1 MAKSR
6 KEINRQNYLRRQQ
19 IIKARSKA
27 AYKEK
32 NGQMYYSFNGALV
45 DKQLFD
51 KLNYYIESKPEI
63 FFDEHDKN
71 KVITEKLKNDLFL
84 AATYMYKQCK
94 KCKHGFVRIYMRV
107 IKRRSNML
115 PEKYIRKLIYH
126 ISDLKG
132 SVIRKDNGTVFFLAN
147 EKDEVKKIFDKKEQV
162 MKDHGVVVR
171 DFKFTNFDYFCRN
184 EVKIDGLKMS
194 YKTLKEW
201 NLNTYPELLQ
211 TAYSIVDQTYQ
222 TIGRKKKTK
231 VNHYEGV
238 EENYIGF
245 HFGLT
250 ENEKLVIERY
260 KTLKVDEQNLI
271 GRIQAMKFDRTDIQL
286 EKIDELCQ
294 VLKTLQQREIT
305 FSHGRLYYPMFTKLN
320 KDWRDVLTLNGKHLK
335 QLFDIPTCHST
346 KSLILYSKSKY
357 RNEDDL
363 KRLYEVIIYGDI
375 YTWIGIKIGWK
386 DIDEQKR
393 NELKDFFNRW
403 LFLAEGGRRKINGV
417 AKQIDRKMKQ
427 LFPSF
432 WCFINDQQEITI
444 VGEDGKQKQKST
456 LAVQCEWLENKM
468 LVNGLFN
475 EVKHLN
481 TITLHDAI
489 FITEDQYS
497 KELADQLEADWK
509 DLVTKEIFNKGEK
522 V

>member
-1 MAKSR
+1 MAKTNAEKCREYRLKHSTQL
-6 KEINRQNYLRRQQ
+6 KE
-19 IIKARSKA
+19 KKKMK
-27 AYKEK
+27 YKEK
-32 NGQMYYSFNGALV
+32 NGQMYYSFNGALI

-71 KVITEKLKNDLFL
+71 KVITEKLKNDLIL

-126 ISDLKG
+126 ISDLRG

-147 EKDEVKKIFDKKEQV
+147 EKNEVKKIFDKKEKE
-162 MKDHGVVVR
+162 MKEHGVIVR

-211 TAYSIVDQTYQ
+211 TAYSIVDETYQ
-222 TIGRKKKTK
+222 TIGKKRKKPK
-231 VNHYEGV
+231 VNHYEGI
-238 EENYIGF
+238 EEKFDGF

-271 GRIQAMKFDRTDIQL
+271 KRIQAMKFDRTDIQL

-346 KSLILYSKSKY
+346 KSLILYSKSRY
-357 RNEDDL
+357 RNEVEV
-363 KRLYEVIIYGDI
+363 KQLYEIIIYGDI
-375 YTWIGIKIGWK
+375 YTWIGMKIGWK

-393 NELKDFFNRW
+393 EELKEFFNRW
-403 LFLAEGGRRKINGV
+403 LFLAESGRRKMNGIT
-417 AKQIDRKMKQ
+417 KQIDRKMKQ

-432 WCFINDQQEITI
+432 WCFISDQQEITI
-444 VGEDGKQKQKST
+444 VDEDGKQKQKST
-456 LAVQCEWLENKM
+456 LAVKCEWLENKM

-475 EVKHLN
+475 EVKHLD

-489 FITEDQYS
+489 FIAEDQYS
-497 KELADQLEADWK
+497 DQLAKELKEKWDIM
-509 DLVTKEIFNKGEK
+509 VSVEIF
-522 V
+522 VR